1 MDFWGDIQN
10 LIIKEVIP
18 YQEKILKDEVA
29 GAEKVMQL
37 KILRL
42 RQVFLMENFM
52 GLFFRIAMFQNGLK
66 VLHIPCQSNLIRSW
80 KQEQIK

>member
-1 MDFWGDIQN
+1 MVLGRYTN

-18 YQEKILKDEVA
+18 YQEKYSKMKLQVQK
-29 GAEKVMQL
+29 KVMQL

-66 VLHIPCQSNLIRSW
+66 VLHIPCQSNLIQSW

>member
-1 MDFWGDIQN
+1 MHDE
-10 LIIKEVIP
+10 LIIE
-18 YQEKILKDEVA
+18 A
-29 GAEKVMQL
+29 AEKTRIEPKRYSKMKLQVQ
-37 KILRL
+37 KKVNAIEILRL